1 MIKFKYIKGGIIM
14 KKVKSLFILVS
25 ILCILSVVGFKVYAS
40 ELNRPT
46 KTNNV
51 INYRYTGEVYDEG
64 LGAENFN
71 APKQL
76 TINHYV
82 DSAVG
87 KYELFM
93 QERYFNTNIGFR
105 FYPKDHYYPFNR
117 FTETDGI
124 GHNDLSSD
132 NDFYIDKN
140 YTGPLT
146 INYYYTAELTRSELD
161 VDNFEEPEQLT
172 VNHYL
177 DGGYNEQTMQLFMQE
192 TYFNLNANFKFYPED
207 HYYPFGK
214 FTEVTDRGSNDLST
228 DDPFWAKS
236 E

>member
-1 MIKFKYIKGGIIM
+1 M
-14 KKVKSLFILVS
+14 KKMKSLLVLASVSLIVS
-25 ILCILSVVGFKVYAS
+25 IVGFKAYAN

-51 INYRYTGEVYDEG
+51 INYRYTGEVQKEG
-64 LGAENFN
+64 LESENFN

-76 TINHYV
+76 TVNHYV
-82 DSAVG
+82 NSYGD
-87 KYELFM
+87 KYSLFM

-105 FYPKDHYYPFNR
+105 FYPKDHYYPFSK
-117 FTETDGI
+117 FTETDGR
-124 GHNDLSSD
+124 GSNDLASD
-132 NDFYIDKN
+132 DDFLIDKN

-146 INYYYTAELTRSELD
+146 INYYYTAELTKDRLEA
-161 VDNFEEPEQLT
+161 DNFLEPEQLT

-177 DGGYNEQTMQLFMQE
+177 DGYYNEETMQLFMQE

-207 HYYPFGK
+207 HYYPFYK
-214 FTEVTDRGSNDLST
+214 FTEVNDRGSNDLSS
-228 DDPFWAKS
+228 DDSFWAKT